1 MKFFTHPF
9 TDMAPAV
16 SQTDGF
22 DRITMHLDRPELP
35 FSLNLLD
42 AHCTKYAAIP
52 SQLKYQANRKF
63 VLELFQP
70 TKKCLQ
76 VIRKGLGREVCV
88 DITDAEIARDITP
101 FDPDHLSELLAAFLG
116 CARMPYERDVVLPV
130 KAVVWYYSRGR
141 EDGNHLVVY
150 ADKPSKIN
158 NAKPKSVAP
167 LCLHVE
173 WRSKGK
179 EALSNIGIMALD
191 DLIKFDFDGHWDNHL
206 KLYDLP
212 TKTLLGRKL
221 AKLDDG
227 KTDASNTAYLK
238 RGNAFLSRHS
248 KHDIFVLQNALNS
261 MPELARRLKLTT
273 WQEWLDA
280 YS

>member
-1 MKFFTHPF
+1 
-9 TDMAPAV
+9 MASTV

-35 FSLNLLD
+35 FSLSLLE
-42 AHCTKYAAIP
+42 AHCTKVVAIP
-52 SQLKYQANRKF
+52 SQPRFQANRKF

-88 DITDAEIARDITP
+88 DITYTEIARDITP
-101 FDPDHLSELLAAFLG
+101 FDPDHVSELHAAFLG
-116 CARMPYERDVVLPV
+116 CARMPYERDVVLPM
-130 KAVVWYYSRGR
+130 KGVVWYFSRDR
-141 EDGNHLVVY
+141 KNGNHLVVY

-158 NAKPKSVAP
+158 NAKPKSSAP

-173 WRSKGK
+173 WRASGK
-179 EALSNIGIMALD
+179 EALSDVGIMALD
-191 DLIKFDFDGHWDNHL
+191 DLINFDFDGHWDNHL
-206 KLYDLP
+206 KLYDMP
-212 TKTLLGRKL
+212 TKTLLGHKL
-221 AKLDDG
+221 AKLDG
-227 KTDASNTAYLK
+227 GNTDASNPAYLK
-238 RGNAFLSRHS
+238 RANAFLARHS

-261 MPELARRLKLTT
+261 MPELARRLKLMT
-273 WQEWLDA
+273 WQEWLNA